1 MMNKPAMPTT
11 IAICCRLPP
20 SADAGLVEEWVRAA
34 RTARLAVTWVVGVD
48 GLRETVMRL
57 GDRLE
62 ADTLALD
69 VPAEWGSGTG
79 STSLDRQRL
88 SAVRRSAPSLDALVL
103 QGVATASRMRSDLMV
118 EHGIRIVACDQPRR
132 TDARRSRRPSP
143 SGWACHSPT
152 WGLWEVGITSKTAL
166 GLLGRVLPFSL
177 GPALPSGSLSILRTG
192 YVAGRSKRD
201 CRQDYDRILHW
212 VARRCASRPDD
223 TACVTLSELAT
234 MLNRG
239 TACTGPRS
247 VLAA

>member
-1 MMNKPAMPTT
+1 MNKPAMPTT

-34 RTARLAVTWVVGVD
+34 RTARLGVTWVVGAD
-48 GLRETVMRL
+48 GLREAATLL
-57 GDRLE
+57 GDRVE
-62 ADTLALD
+62 ADALALD
-69 VPAEWGSGTG
+69 VPAEWCSGTV
-79 STSLDRQRL
+79 STSLDRQRI
-88 SAVRRSAPSLDALVL
+88 SAVRRAAPSLDAIVL
-103 QGVATASRMRSDLMV
+103 HGAATASRMRSDLLV
-118 EHGIRIVACDQPRR
+118 EHGIRIAACKELRR
-132 TDARRSRRPSP
+132 SDARRTRRPSP

-152 WGLWEVGITSKTAL
+152 WGLWEVGITSKAAS

-177 GPALPSGSLSILRTG
+177 GPALPSGSLSVLRTG

-201 CRQDYDRILHW
+201 CRQDFDRILHW
-212 VARRCASRPDD
+212 VARRRASRPDD

>member
-1 MMNKPAMPTT
+1 MNKPAMPTT

-20 SADAGLVEEWVRAA
+20 SADAGFVDDLVRAA
-34 RTARLAVTWVVGVD
+34 RTARLGVTWVVGAD
-48 GLRETVMRL
+48 GLREIATLL
-57 GDRLE
+57 GDRV
-62 ADTLALD
+62 AAGALALD
-69 VPAEWGSGTG
+69 VPAEWCSGAG

-88 SAVRRSAPSLDALVL
+88 SAVRRAAPSLDAVVL
-103 QGVATASRMRSDLMV
+103 QGAATASRMRSDLLV
-118 EHGIRIVACDQPRR
+118 EHGIRIAACEEPRR
-132 TDARRSRRPSP
+132 TDARRSRRPAP

-152 WGLWEVGITSKTAL
+152 WGLWEVGITTKTAA
-166 GLLGRVLPFSL
+166 GLLGRVLPFSAGL
-177 GPALPSGSLSILRTG
+177 ALPSGSLSVLRTG

-201 CRQDYDRILHW
+201 CRQHFDRILHW
-212 VARRCASRPDD
+212 VARRRASRPDD